1 MRLPRYFLA
10 PSSLR
15 ISLSQIHL
23 RRDRELIENVLNRCV
38 GLVIGSFDLAARLL
52 LLVWPPIKQAVRQRS
67 TRQLVDY
74 YNQQTDKGV
83 CVGEPIAVTFALSF
97 Q

>member
-10 PSSLR
+10 PSSLT

-23 RRDRELIENVLNRCV
+23 RRDCELIENVLNRCV
-38 GLVIGSFDLAARLL
+38 GLVIGSFDLAARVL
-52 LLVWPPIKQAVRQRS
+52 LLVWPPIKHAVGQGA
-67 TRQLVDY
+67 TYPLV
-74 YNQQTDKGV
+74 QQHKHQSDAYPF
-83 CVGEPIAVTFALSF
+83 VGEQLALTLARSF